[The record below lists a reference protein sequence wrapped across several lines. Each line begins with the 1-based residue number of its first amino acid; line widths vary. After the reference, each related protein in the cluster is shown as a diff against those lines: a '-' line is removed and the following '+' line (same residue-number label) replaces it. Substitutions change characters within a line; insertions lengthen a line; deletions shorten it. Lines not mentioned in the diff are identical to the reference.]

1 MSQPLLSLCM
11 IVRDS
16 ARTLPACLASIA
28 PWVDEIVV
36 VDTGSSDETREIAR
50 QFGARVF
57 EFPWIDDFAAARN
70 ESLRHATGEWLF
82 WMDSDD
88 TIDETNGKQL
98 RALAASAHDPA
109 TLGYVIQVH
118 CPTKTDSGQV
128 EVTVVDHVKLFR
140 NDARLQ
146 FEGRIH
152 EQILPSIR
160 VLGGDVGWTDL
171 FVEHSGSDQSPEGK
185 RRKVERDLRIL
196 KLDLADRPDHP
207 FVLFNLGMTYEDI
220 GEYSQA
226 ETWLRRCL
234 EHSCP
239 GESHIRKAYALLASS
254 LERQGHGEEA
264 LGVCQK
270 GLALF
275 SEDSELLFRQ
285 GVLQHRLD
293 RLEEAV
299 ASYRVLLHAT
309 PPRHFTSVDRGI
321 GGYKAR
327 HNLALV
333 FTEQG
338 DHRAA
343 EREWRHVLSANPR
356 FSPAV
361 RGLGQSLIAQRKL
374 SALGVLLDEWTGESE
389 QEADRHWL
397 RGLAAERAGELDTAR
412 NLFERALALD
422 SHHDQARQDLC
433 RWLFHHGTLPDAEA
447 ALRELVERSPEKGAP
462 LHNLGIVLSRQ
473 GRRSEAIE
481 AFQASLIA
489 RPDSLQTREQ
499 LEQLLTSRV
508 LVPTSP
514 PGKNGEAVNSS
525 FLQLPECFARRLIP
539 GESSK
544 CHCLHPMV
552 HARDQIVSAG
562 MCGICERWSDSPRP
576 ALRSEHSLVS
586 PNRGLSCRYFGTQ
599 IGLRT
604 CDTCAGNVQ
613 VKVFECTHERH
624 IDTTLDECRSC
635 VDFVLSPATTRDPVT
650 SQ

>member
-1 MSQPLLSLCM
+1 MSQPLISLCM

-28 PWVDEIVV
+28 PWVDEMIV
-36 VDTGSSDETREIAR
+36 VDTGSLDETREIAR

-57 EFPWIDDFAAARN
+57 EVPWIDDFAAARN

-88 TIDETNGKQL
+88 TIDEANGKQL
-98 RALAASAHDPA
+98 RALAASTHDPA

-118 CPTKTDSGQV
+118 CPTKLESGQV
-128 EVTVVDHVKLFR
+128 EITVVDHVKLFR
-140 NDARLQ
+140 NDPRLQ

-160 VLGGDVGWTDL
+160 ALGGEVGWTDL
-171 FVEHSGSDQSPEGK
+171 FVEHSGSDQSHDGK
-185 RRKVERDLRIL
+185 QRKVERDLRIL
-196 KLDLADRPDHP
+196 KLDLAERPDHP

-234 EHSCP
+234 QHSRP

-254 LERQGHGEEA
+254 LERQGRDEEA
-264 LGVCQK
+264 LGVCQQ

-275 SEDSELLFRQ
+275 SEDAELLFRQ
-285 GVLQHRLD
+285 GVLQHRLH
-293 RLEEAV
+293 RLEEAI
-299 ASYRVLLHAT
+299 ASYRVLLHAA

-321 GGYKAR
+321 GGYKSR

-374 SALGVLLDEWTGESE
+374 SALGVLLDGWTGDSE

-397 RGLAAERAGELDTAR
+397 RGLVAEREVELDTAR
-412 NLFERALALD
+412 ELFERAVALN

-433 RWLFHHGTLPDAEA
+433 RWLFHHGTLAEAEA
-447 ALRELVERSPEKGAP
+447 ALRELVERSPERGAP
-462 LHNLGIVLSRQ
+462 LHNLGVVLSRQ
-473 GRRSEAIE
+473 GRHSEAIE

-489 RPDSLQTREQ
+489 RPDSPQTRDQLAQLLASARPAPLLQ
-499 LEQLLTSRV
+499 LEDRV
-508 LVPTSP
+508 PPTASDSP
-514 PGKNGEAVNSS
+514 
-525 FLQLPECFARRLIP
+525 FDQLPECYARRPIP
-539 GESSK
+539 GESGS
-544 CHCLHPMV
+544 CHCLHPKV
-552 HARDQIVSAG
+552 HVRDQVVSPT
-562 MCGICERWSDSPRP
+562 ICSTCHRWRESTP
-576 ALRSEHSLVS
+576 AHLRELSQLVS
-586 PNRGLSCRYFGTQ
+586 PRRGLDCRYIGSE
-599 IGLRT
+599 IGLRA
-604 CDTCAGNVQ
+604 CESCRGQVH
-613 VKVFECTHERH
+613 VKVYRCEHPERSE
-624 IDTTLDECRSC
+624 TTLVDCRNC
-635 VDFVLSPATTRDPVT
+635 ADHRPRITPL
-650 SQ
+650 